1 MISLATTSLLALT
14 MAPQVGPPA
23 GAAAG
28 EPAAPLPGAVGSL
41 PQGHIHEVL
50 HLIRVEGDGRAL
62 LRLQRLDLDILK
74 QNLASGTVQVI
85 ASDEDVE
92 AIEALG
98 LTVVTEIEDLAA
110 HYARRLAAP
119 ATGQANRAAGTPYG
133 QSLVPAFGQGS
144 MGGYYTFPEIVSV
157 VDQLQAS
164 YPNLVSPKVSIGQ
177 TVQGRDIWM
186 FKVSDNVA
194 VDENEP
200 EMRIDAMH
208 HAREPQGMQTTIYFV
223 SYLLEAYGTDPIATY
238 LVNEREIYVLPC
250 VNPDGYEF
258 NRSQAPGGGGLW
270 RKNRRNNGGGSVGVD
285 LNRNYPFQWAVAGS
299 SSNPDSDI
307 YHGPSPGSE
316 PETTAMMQFFGT
328 RDFRT
333 ALSVHTFS
341 DLWLSPWGY
350 VPQFP
355 PDWPEMQEIGDLAV
369 TETGYPHGPA
379 AIVLYEAAGT
389 TLDYDYGQ
397 NGTYAWTPEIG
408 SDSDGFWPAQNRII
422 PLAEDNRMAFAR
434 TALAAGP
441 WLRPLDLTAV
451 DAGNGDGVFDGGE
464 SVSFIA
470 RVRNSGRAD
479 AGTASMTLASS
490 SAAATVTASTATA
503 SANSFATGMNTS
515 PLELMIAAGTPAGT
529 VIPVT
534 VTVTEGGRSF
544 DLDGTVVVGERIVA
558 SYDFEAGGAEGWSVA
573 APNDA
578 STGNWERGDPVGT
591 QAQPENDNTEAPGT
605 RCWFTGQ
612 GSQGGSLGANDVDG
626 GRTTLL
632 SPNFDLDGAVS
643 ATLRFA
649 HWYSNDAG
657 GNSGADIF
665 EVDVSA
671 NGGTSWT
678 NAATFGP
685 SGAQTTGGW
694 QESEIDLGALGAL
707 TSDVR
712 VRFIASDLGGGSIV
726 EAAIDDVSVVA
737 IDPPTCPAP
746 VNYCALSPN
755 GAGIGSF
762 ISVAGSQD
770 VMDMDLTLSAVQ
782 VPPSSF
788 GLFFYG
794 SERDDFPIGNGRIC
808 VGGVPLRLPIV
819 QADAAGAVAF
829 PIDFTAL
836 PGPIVNGDTTHF
848 QFWHRDT
855 FGAGYNFSNAIEV
868 TFCAAP

>member
-1 MISLATTSLLALT
+1 M
-14 MAPQVGPPA
+14 
-23 GAAAG
+23 
-28 EPAAPLPGAVGSL
+28 
-41 PQGHIHEVL
+41 L
-50 HLIRVEGDGRAL
+50 HLIRIEGNGRAL
-62 LRLQRLDLDILK
+62 LRLQRLDLDTLS
-74 QNLASGTVQVI
+74 QDLAGGAVKAI
-85 ASDEDVE
+85 ADDEDIA

-110 HYARRLAAP
+110 YYARRLAVP
-119 ATGQANRAAGTPYG
+119 ASASDAGQQNRAAGAPYG

-144 MGGYYTFPEIVSV
+144 MGGYYTFAEIVGV

-164 YPNLVSPKVSIGQ
+164 YPNLVSPKVSVGQ

-194 VDENEP
+194 VDEAEP

-270 RKNRRNNGGGSVGVD
+270 RKNRRSNGGGSFGVD

-299 SSNPDSDI
+299 SSNPSSET
-307 YHGPSPGSE
+307 YHGPSASSE
-316 PETTAMMQFFGT
+316 PETTAMVQYFGT
-328 RDFRT
+328 RSFST

-350 VPQFP
+350 VPQYP
-355 PDWPEMQEIGDLAV
+355 PDWSEIQEIGDLAV

-389 TLDYDYGQ
+389 TLDYDYGA
-397 NGTYAWTPEIG
+397 NGTYSWTPEIG
-408 SDSDGFWPAQNRII
+408 SDSDGFWPAQNRIL

-464 SVSFIA
+464 TVSLIA

-479 AGTASMTLASS
+479 AGTASMSLTSS
-490 SAAATVTASTATA
+490 SPAATVTSASASA
-503 SANSFATGMNTS
+503 SANSFATGMNNA
-515 PLELMIAAGTPAGT
+515 PLEFTIAAGTPAGT

-544 DLDGTVVVGERIVA
+544 DLEGAVVVGERIVA

-591 QAQPENDNTEAPGT
+591 QAQPENDNTGGAGI

-612 GSQGGSLGANDVDG
+612 GAQGGSLGANDVDG
-626 GRTTLL
+626 GQTTLL
-632 SPNFDLDGAVS
+632 SPTFDLDGALS
-643 ATLRFA
+643 AKLRFA
-649 HWYSNDAG
+649 HWYSNDTG
-657 GNSGADIF
+657 GNANADVF
-665 EVDVSA
+665 QVDVSA
-671 NGGTSWT
+671 DGGASWT
-678 NAATFGP
+678 GAVTFGP
-685 SGAQTTGGW
+685 TGAQTSGGW
-694 QESEIDLGALGAL
+694 LESELDLGALVAL
-707 TSDVR
+707 TDNVR

-746 VNYCALSPN
+746 VNYCAVSPN
-755 GAGIGSF
+755 GAGLGSF

-770 VMDMDLTLSAVQ
+770 VADQDLTLSVAQ
-782 VPPSSF
+782 ANTNAF

-794 SERDDFPIGNGRIC
+794 PDRDDSPLGNGRIC
-808 VGGVPLRLPIV
+808 VGGGLNRLPIV
-819 QADAAGAVAF
+819 QTDGAGVATF
-829 PIDFTAL
+829 SLDFTAL
-836 PGPIVNGDTTHF
+836 PAPIMNGDTARF

-855 FGAGYNFSNAIEV
+855 IGAGYNFSNGIEV